1 MRGGEF
7 STYLNL
13 QPTNRFTE
21 EQARFFV
28 IQVVLAL
35 GHLHKK
41 DVCYRDLK
49 AKNILMGEDGYI
61 CLTDFGMA
69 KVLEGDKMTK
79 TKVGTRDYVAPEVL
93 TGWGYSFAVDWW
105 SLGILTYEMVVGFPP
120 FQPFYKDNE
129 LSQSKM
135 YRVVLT
141 KQITFSD
148 DLAEELSQDCMD
160 FIKRM
165 LDKNPETRLGGMNG
179 SDEVLD
185 HPWLSVLNVEE
196 ILNKKIEP
204 SIKPKE
210 TRDPLDCSNF
220 RTFSATESEIDG
232 SPP

>member
-1 MRGGEF
+1 MKMDYVFQTEDAVSFIMPFMRGGEL
-7 STYLNL
+7 STYLNM

-105 SLGILTYEMVVGFPP
+105 SLGILTRSPNP
-120 FQPFYKDNE
+120 FIYF
-129 LSQSKM
+129 M
-135 YRVVLT
+135 M
-141 KQITFSD
+141 IFSY
-148 DLAEELSQDCMD
+148 
-160 FIKRM
+160 
-165 LDKNPETRLGGMNG
+165 N
-179 SDEVLD
+179 
-185 HPWLSVLNVEE
+185 
-196 ILNKKIEP
+196 
-204 SIKPKE
+204 
-210 TRDPLDCSNF
+210 
-220 RTFSATESEIDG
+220 
-232 SPP
+232 